1 LGYWSEPRCCRFWW
15 WPRRERGADIPSDLG
30 QASNAS
36 QHQNRRNPP
45 GASQKGRL
53 AASLARCS
61 PLKGMRLSRSLPSA
75 PSDFY
80 AWPTPVSKQSPNPR
94 SIASQLIL
102 LFTLAAALLLA
113 CGLGVFYWVVVRHAF
128 AEDNAVLADKVD
140 ALQTSFEQRG
150 GLDAVAAEINT
161 AGSRQRAPFLVRV
174 LDPAGTTIGQTT
186 GMERLLPANI
196 FPPVASREI
205 AAPAER
211 RVAGKSFALTTRRAF
226 ADGQQ
231 FTIQVAQDRSSD
243 EQVERKFGILVLVVL
258 SGSILASILIAIP
271 VTRRGLRP
279 LEEMKRSLERIGP
292 THLNERVASANWPR
306 ELQPMAFAFDE
317 MLKRLDDSFTRLS
330 QFSADLAHELRTPIA
345 NMLGEAQVA
354 LSRDRNCA
362 EYRETIESTIGECER
377 LSGIVDNLLFV
388 ARADAARE
396 PVERKQFDA
405 RPAVEKIAA
414 FYETIAE
421 DRHVAINCSGQGQ
434 ISADPALFERAV
446 GNLVDNALRFT
457 PENGSIQIALSEHA
471 KDFEVAVSDNGSG
484 IAPEHLPRVFDRF
497 YRAESSR
504 GSDGAGLGL
513 ALVKSIVDLHGG
525 TARIQSEM
533 GRGTI
538 VSLTFPKGAQPPTAQ
553 PAPAS

>member
-1 LGYWSEPRCCRFWW
+1 MF
-15 WPRRERGADIPSDLG
+15 
-30 QASNAS
+30 
-36 QHQNRRNPP
+36 
-45 GASQKGRL
+45 
-53 AASLARCS
+53 
-61 PLKGMRLSRSLPSA
+61 
-75 PSDFY
+75 
-80 AWPTPVSKQSPNPR
+80 SKRPEPR

-113 CGLGVFYWVVVRHAF
+113 CGLGVFYWIVVRHAF

-140 ALQTSFEQRG
+140 GLQTSFEQRG
-150 GLDAVAAEINT
+150 GLAAVAAEIDA
-161 AGSRQRAPFLVRV
+161 AGSRQRAPFMVRV
-174 LDPAGTTIGQTT
+174 LDPAGATIGQTT
-186 GMERLLPANI
+186 GMETLLPANI
-196 FPPVASREI
+196 FPPVASRETG
-205 AAPAER
+205 APSEH
-211 RVAGKSFALTTRRAF
+211 RVDGKLFALTTRHAH
-226 ADGQQ
+226 AGGQQ

-292 THLNERVASANWPR
+292 THLNERVAPANWPR
-306 ELQPMAFAFDE
+306 ELQPLAIAFDE

-354 LSRDRNCA
+354 LSRDRSAA

-388 ARADAARE
+388 ARADAATE
-396 PVERKQFDA
+396 PVERIQFDA
-405 RPAVEKIAA
+405 RAAVEKIAA

-457 PENGSIQIALSEHA
+457 PENGSIQIALAERA
-471 KDFEVAVSDNGSG
+471 NDFEVAVNDNGSG

-497 YRAESSR
+497 YRAEPSR

-525 TARIQSEM
+525 TARIQSEV
-533 GRGTI
+533 GRGTT
-538 VSLTFPKGAQPPTAQ
+538 VSITFPKGA
-553 PAPAS
+553 